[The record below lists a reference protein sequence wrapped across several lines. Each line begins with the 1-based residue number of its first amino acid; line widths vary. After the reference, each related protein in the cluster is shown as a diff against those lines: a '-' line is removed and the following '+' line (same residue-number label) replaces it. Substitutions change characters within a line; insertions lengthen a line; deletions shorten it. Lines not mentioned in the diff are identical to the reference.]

1 VYAKGEED
9 VELKGERLLAADR
22 ATAWAALNDTG
33 MLKNCVPGCESI
45 TATGENRFEI
55 AMTAAVGPV
64 KARFKGKMAL
74 EDIDPGHAYTMKF
87 EASGGPTG
95 FVRGDARVTLAEQ
108 SPRQTLLAYVAHAH
122 IGGKLA
128 QVGSRL
134 IDAAAGAT
142 ADKFFEALGAQLAA
156 RAAPTAEAAAPAQ
169 PLAPAKIGFFSLLL
183 AFLKRL
189 LGRG

>member
-1 VYAKGEED
+1 L
-9 VELKGERLLAADR
+9 ELKGERLLAADR
-22 ATAWAALNDTG
+22 ATAWAALNDTE

-45 TATGENRFEI
+45 TVTGENQFEI

-74 EDIDPGHAYTMKF
+74 ADIDAPNAYTMKF
-87 EASGGPTG
+87 DASGGQTG
-95 FVRGDARVTLAEQ
+95 FVRGEARVTLAEE
-108 SPRQTLLAYVAHAH
+108 SPRQTRLTYVANAH
-122 IGGKLA
+122 VGGKLA

-142 ADKFFEALGAQLAA
+142 ADKFFEVFGAQLAA
-156 RAAPTAEAAAPAQ
+156 RAAPTAGAGAAPAQ
-169 PLAPAKIGFFSLLL
+169 PVAPAKIGFFSLLL

-189 LGRG
+189 FGRG

>member
-1 VYAKGEED
+1 M
-9 VELKGERLLAADR
+9 ELRGERLLAADR
-22 ATAWAALNDTG
+22 ATAWAALNDTEIIRS
-33 MLKNCVPGCESI
+33 CVPGCESI
-45 TATGENRFEI
+45 TASGENQFEI

-64 KARFKGKMAL
+64 KSRFKGKMAL
-74 EDIDPGHAYTMKF
+74 EDIDAPKAYTMKF

-95 FVRGDARVTLAEQ
+95 FVRGDARITLAEE
-108 SPRQTLLAYVAHAH
+108 SPRQTRLVYVANAH

-142 ADKFFEALGAQLAA
+142 ADKFFEAFGGQLAA
-156 RAAPTAEAAAPAQ
+156 RAGAAAPGAEGATAM
-169 PLAPAKIGFFSLLL
+169 PVAPAKIGFFSLLL

-189 LGRG
+189 FGRQG

>member
-1 VYAKGEED
+1 

-22 ATAWAALNDTG
+22 ATAWAALNDTEIIR
-33 MLKNCVPGCESI
+33 NCVPGCESI
-45 TATGENRFEI
+45 TASGENQFEI

-64 KARFKGKMAL
+64 KSRFKGKMAL
-74 EDIDPGHAYTMKF
+74 EDIDAPNAYTMKF

-95 FVRGDARVTLAEQ
+95 FARGEVRVTLVEESLQ
-108 SPRQTLLAYVAHAH
+108 QTRLTYVADAQV
-122 IGGKLA
+122 GGKLA

-142 ADKFFEALGAQLAA
+142 ADKFFEAFGAQLAA
-156 RAAPTAEAAAPAQ
+156 RAAPAAEAGAAPVAV
-169 PLAPAKIGFFSLLL
+169 APARIGFFSLLL

-189 LGRG
+189 FGRH

>member
-1 VYAKGEED
+1 

-22 ATAWAALNDTG
+22 ATAWQALNDTE
-33 MLKNCVPGCESI
+33 MLKHCVPGCEGI
-45 TATGENRFEI
+45 TATGENQFEI
-55 AMTAAVGPV
+55 VMTAAVGPV
-64 KARFKGKMAL
+64 KARFKGKMGL
-74 EDIDPGHAYTMKF
+74 EDIDPGTAYTMKF

-95 FVRGDARVTLAEQ
+95 FVRGDARVTLTDA
-108 SPRQTLLAYVAHAH
+108 SPSQTRLSYVANAH

-142 ADKFFEALGAQLAA
+142 ADKFFEAFGGQLAA
-156 RAAPTAEAAAPAQ
+156 RAAPAAEAGTPPAAPVG
-169 PLAPAKIGFFSLLL
+169 PAKIGFFSLLL

-189 LGRG
+189 FSRA

>member
-1 VYAKGEED
+1 

-22 ATAWAALNDTG
+22 ATAWAALNDTE

-45 TATGENRFEI
+45 TATGENQFEI
-55 AMTAAVGPV
+55 VMTAAVGPV

-74 EDIDPGHAYTMKF
+74 ADIDPGNAYTMKF
-87 EASGGPTG
+87 DASGGQTG
-95 FVRGDARVTLAEQ
+95 FVRGEAWVTLDAE
-108 SPRQTLLAYVAHAH
+108 SPLQTKLSYVANAH

-142 ADKFFEALGAQLAA
+142 ADKFFEAFGAQLAA
-156 RAAPTAEAAAPAQ
+156 RAAPTAEAAASAQ

-189 LGRG
+189 FGRA